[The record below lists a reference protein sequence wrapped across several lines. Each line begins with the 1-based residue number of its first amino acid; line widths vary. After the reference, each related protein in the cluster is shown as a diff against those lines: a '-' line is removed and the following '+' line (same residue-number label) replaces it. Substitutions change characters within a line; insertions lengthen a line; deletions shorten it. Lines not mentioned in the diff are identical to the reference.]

1 MAAAPAAVGYRG
13 RMMTLLLVM
22 ALGCPATV
30 DKETGDV
37 VGGRDSEPTGDSG
50 DTGGV
55 DVTDTGETGDTEP
68 PDDSGDTGDS
78 GEPPDTGDPE
88 DTGHSGGEDSGDTGE
103 PCRVRLVDTV
113 PDDGAVD
120 HYWRDPVSFELSRED
135 TTATIVAP
143 VAGTTTVDGS
153 VLTFTPDAPL
163 DPSTAYTFTI
173 EGCFGAENL
182 NFTTSAYGTS
192 LSTTLEGR
200 SYALDVASGNITE
213 PEGVGSILASYITT
227 GLLLGVVDD
236 DGASLGLRFAVAV
249 EGASPPEQDMDVGTL
264 DLTADA
270 TGSPF
275 FELSGESATLTLADA
290 TLDLSDIEV
299 SGTFAGDASEIGG
312 LRLSALV
319 DTRGLVPLVDESGDP
334 AAVCDLFA
342 SFGVSCVTCPDGQ
355 DYCTTFTVE
364 GVPAYE
370 VSGLSVESST
380 GTGGALCSVATGGL
394 SAAIV
399 ALGLVARRQRRR

>member
-1 MAAAPAAVGYRG
+1 
-13 RMMTLLLVM
+13 MMTLLLL
-22 ALGCPATV
+22 APLGCTGSV
-30 DKETGDV
+30 DKDSDDV
-37 VGGRDSEPTGDSG
+37 PGGRDSDSAGAGDSG
-50 DTGGV
+50 GDSSETGGI
-55 DVTDTGETGDTEP
+55 DSEDSGETGDTDP
-68 PDDSGDTGDS
+68 PDDTAPGDDTGDTGTPDDTGDS
-78 GEPPDTGDPE
+78 G
-88 DTGHSGGEDSGDTGE
+88 GGEDTGE
-103 PCRVRLVDTV
+103 PCRVRVVDTV
-113 PDDGAVD
+113 PDDGATD

-135 TTATIVAP
+135 ATATIVAP
-143 VAGTTTVDGS
+143 VAGSITVDGT
-153 VLTFTPDAPL
+153 VLTFTPDTPL
-163 DPSTAYTFTI
+163 DPSTAYTFTL
-173 EGCFGAENL
+173 EGCLGSENL
-182 NFTTSAYGTS
+182 DFTTSAYGTA

-236 DGASLGLRFAVAV
+236 DGSSLGLRFAVAV

-270 TGSPF
+270 SGSPY

-299 SGTFAGDASEIGG
+299 SGTFAADASEIGG

-342 SFGVSCVTCPDGQ
+342 SFGVSCVTCPDGT
-355 DYCTTFTVE
+355 DYCTTFTAE
-364 GVPAYE
+364 DVPAAE